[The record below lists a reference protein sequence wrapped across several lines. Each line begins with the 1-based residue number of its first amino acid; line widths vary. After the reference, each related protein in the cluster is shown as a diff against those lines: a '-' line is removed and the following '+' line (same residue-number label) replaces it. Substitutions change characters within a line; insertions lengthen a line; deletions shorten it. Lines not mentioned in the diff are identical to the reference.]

1 MSQPLFVVTFSN
13 GSAADLP
20 SGSAVWLDLNLNN
33 TNKWQALCTAKQG
46 VDFRA
51 GIGGNFDGEIENVE
65 VWDGSAFGDG
75 TCGCVESTT
84 PGIMAVPAGFDHVV
98 PAGWVVA

>member
-1 MSQPLFVVTFSN
+1 MSQPLFVVTFSS

-20 SGSAVWLDLNLNN
+20 SGSAVWLDLDRGNGE
-33 TNKWQALCTAKQG
+33 WQALCTAKQG

-51 GIGGNFDGEIENVE
+51 GIGGDFGGEIENVE
-65 VWDGSAFGDG
+65 VWDGSSFGDG
-75 TCGCVESTT
+75 NCGCVESTT